1 MFSDQPVPII
11 NRCFITIT
19 KLFIDWVFDI
29 VSTHLRT
36 RRRSWP
42 LRCPVPRCWGR
53 ARRTAGP
60 LCPDRFLVDI
70 LSTVPVLRCRTFP
83 HCSWLGDT
91 WTHRS
96 TLRHTDLWNTGLQ
109 YTRSENKSISQNA
122 HHTSRRWGLVLYC
135 RSHLPLSAAR
145 HAGPPR
151 TPCRRTECR
160 TAAYWWTSL
169 VCAWHSAASV
179 WSSHAHSPHYM
190 ILTHI

>member
-1 MFSDQPVPII
+1 MVLHQSVPII
-11 NRCFITIT
+11 NRCCITIT
-19 KLFIDWVFDI
+19 KLFIDCI
-29 VSTHLRT
+29 HTHLHT
-36 RRRSWP
+36 RRHSWP

-70 LSTVPVLRCRTFP
+70 SRTVPVLRCRTFL
-83 HCSWLGDT
+83 HRSWLRDT

-96 TLRHTDLWNTGLQ
+96 AHRHTDLSNCLQ

-135 RSHLPLSAAR
+135 MSHLPLTAAR